1 MRLISPSDVE
11 SPMPAFQHRSRPA
24 SFIAKPRDTADIDA
38 AIARL
43 WDRASQRGDDQVA
56 AVGGPFR
63 TSQREALA
71 SISMVRGLSSLPEPE
86 HDETV

>member
-1 MRLISPSDVE
+1 
-11 SPMPAFQHRSRPA
+11 
-24 SFIAKPRDTADIDA
+24 
-38 AIARL
+38 
-43 WDRASQRGDDQVA
+43 VA

-86 HDETV
+86 HDETVGRHGRPALRSYAINRETKRASAWPLPSAGQLAVRKTVAG

>member
-1 MRLISPSDVE
+1 
-11 SPMPAFQHRSRPA
+11 MPFSIAADPHLYRKTQGYRS
-24 SFIAKPRDTADIDA
+24 IDA

-56 AVGGPFR
+56 AAGGPFT